1 MMDKELLDYVK
12 EKTEELRTAPSC
24 CRELRTAAE
33 AWLAALGTEKEKD
46 ALAAYIAELEAD
58 IMPVDG
64 LIAFA
69 ESETGQ
75 AVFGKETAAVI
86 AAHGY
91 ELKAKG
97 VPWPARRRKRSLTE
111 KTNCWEKRDP
121 TRTGKNG
128 DLRRRPFFSVS
139 GIKKK
144 GEYHE
149 DHSSAVPGSR
159 ERETARLSERIPSER
174 IP

>member
-12 EKTEELRTAPSC
+12 KKTEELRTAPSC

-69 ESETGQ
+69 ESEAGQ

-97 VPWPARRRKRSLTE
+97 VPYCDCRACAAAEAILDRKDELL
-111 KTNCWEKRDP
+111 
-121 TRTGKNG
+121 GK
-128 DLRRRPFFSVS
+128 
-139 GIKKK
+139 
-144 GEYHE
+144 
-149 DHSSAVPGSR
+149 A
-159 ERETARLSERIPSER
+159 
-174 IP
+174 

>member
-46 ALAAYIAELEAD
+46 ALAAYITELEAD

-69 ESETGQ
+69 ESEAGQ

-97 VPWPARRRKRSLTE
+97 VPYCDCRACAAAEAILDRKDELL
-111 KTNCWEKRDP
+111 
-121 TRTGKNG
+121 GK
-128 DLRRRPFFSVS
+128 
-139 GIKKK
+139 
-144 GEYHE
+144 
-149 DHSSAVPGSR
+149 A
-159 ERETARLSERIPSER
+159 
-174 IP
+174 